1 MAVRAPADKRFRRA
15 HVRPARK
22 QRWRRMLLTGARAL
36 ALVVALGY
44 AGYRAADLILAA
56 GVLKVDRIVVKG
68 NQRISTGEIQAL
80 VSDLR
85 GQNILAV
92 DLTAWQSRLA
102 ASPWVGRA
110 TLRRTLPSTIV
121 VEVAE
126 RRPMGL
132 GRLAGQL
139 YLVDREGV
147 IISEYGPQHA
157 EFDLPIIDGLASE
170 PPREDGLV
178 DKTRAWLAARFLS
191 AVAAH
196 DDDLMDRISQIDVGD
211 VSDVVVILS
220 GDEALIHVGRD
231 RFVERLDSYLEL
243 APSLRARVPQIDYVD
258 LRFDERVY
266 VRPAQSGKR

>member
-22 QRWRRMLLTGARAL
+22 QRWRRMLLAGLRAL
-36 ALVVALGY
+36 ALIVALGY
-44 AGYRAADLILAA
+44 ASYRAADLILAA
-56 GVLKVDRIVVKG
+56 GVLKVDRIIVEG
-68 NQRISTGEIQAL
+68 NQRISTGEIEAL
-80 VSDLR
+80 VSGLR

-92 DLTAWQSRLA
+92 DLAAWQGRLS

-121 VEVAE
+121 VEVVE
-126 RRPMGL
+126 RRPIGL

-147 IISEYGPQHA
+147 IIGDYGPQHA
-157 EFDLPIIDGLASE
+157 EFDLPIIDGLSSE
-170 PPREDGLV
+170 PPREDGRV
-178 DKTRAWLAARFLS
+178 DKTRAWLAARFLA
-191 AVAAH
+191 AVAAQEN
-196 DDDLMDRISQIDVGD
+196 LMERISQIDVRD

-220 GDEALIHVGRD
+220 GDEALIHVGQD

-258 LRFDERVY
+258 LRFDEQVY
-266 VRPAQSGKR
+266 VRPAQSGKE